1 VTEVKYRVGIIG
13 GGRMGTHHA
22 RAYTLHPMTEVV
34 AVADTDEENR
44 RLFAERFSARPYATF
59 EEMLAAEKPDIV
71 GAILPVKAHPDA
83 VVAAAQSGARAVF
96 CEKPMTA
103 TLVDADRMV
112 AACGHHRAI
121 FAAGVVP
128 RNYPEYWKARDLVD
142 AGEIGAIQS
151 IYVCDNNGQ
160 GGCHGINMALMFA
173 ADSEVEWAI
182 GWVGGD
188 ASSDEDGDGA
198 LEGIG
203 GYFRFVNGIE
213 VFCNN
218 RLSVRHR
225 AGESGQGFE
234 VVGTHG
240 VIWNDFDGLHMA
252 RAQDG
257 YDPGQRAQLKEV
269 EGVFEDTRNI
279 RPPEYDHQGWK
290 LPTPGMQAS
299 VAALV
304 AGIESGLVPRMSTGQ
319 SLRQALEIC
328 IALRQSAR
336 NNQMPVK
343 FPLEDRSQAMYPVP
357 ARWNFKKE
365 VYGRDQYMEQLAQWT
380 KP

>member
-1 VTEVKYRVGIIG
+1 MTEVKYRVGIIG

-44 RLFAERFSARPYATF
+44 RLFAQRFDARPYVAF
-59 EEMLAAEKPDIV
+59 EEMLAVEKLDIV
-71 GAILPVKAHPDA
+71 GAILPVKVHADA
-83 VVAAAQSGARAVF
+83 VVAAAESGVRAVF

-103 TLVDADRMV
+103 VLVDADRMV
-112 AACGHHRAI
+112 AACQRGGAI

-128 RNYPEYWKARDLVD
+128 RNYPEYWQARDLVD
-142 AGEIGAIQS
+142 AGEIGVVQS

-160 GGCHGINMALMFA
+160 GGCHGINLALMFA
-173 ADSEVEWAI
+173 GDSEVDWTI

-188 ASSDEDGDGA
+188 AFSDEDGDGA
-198 LEGIG
+198 LAGIG

-218 RLSVRHR
+218 RSSVRQR

-240 VIWNDFDGLHMA
+240 VIWNDYDGLHMA

-257 YDPGQRAQLKEV
+257 YEPGQRAQLLEV
-269 EGVFEDTRNI
+269 EGIFADTRNI
-279 RPPEYDHQGWK
+279 QPLGFDQEGWR

-304 AGIESGLVPRMSTGQ
+304 AALESGQAPRMSTGQ

-328 IALRQSAR
+328 IGLRQSAR
-336 NNQMPVK
+336 AKQVAVK
-343 FPLEDRSQAMYPVP
+343 FPLEDRSLAMYPVP

-365 VYGRDQYMEQLAQWT
+365 VYGREEYMEQLASWT
-380 KP
+380 KQ

>member
-1 VTEVKYRVGIIG
+1 MAEAKYRVGIIG
-13 GGRMGTHHA
+13 GGRMGTHHG
-22 RAYTLHPMTEVV
+22 RAYALHPMIEVV

-44 RLFAERFSARPYATF
+44 QLFAQRFGARPYVDY
-59 EEMLAAEKPDIV
+59 EEMLAVEKPDIT
-71 GAILPVKAHPDA
+71 GAILPVKEHADA
-83 VVAAAQSGARAVF
+83 VVAAAAAGVRAVF

-103 TLVDADRMV
+103 LLADADRMV
-112 AACGHHRAI
+112 AACQERGAI

-142 AGEIGAIQS
+142 AGEIGDVQS
-151 IYVCDNNGQ
+151 IYLCDNNGQ
-160 GGCHGINMALMFA
+160 GGCHGINLALMFA
-173 ADSEVEWAI
+173 GDCEVDWGI

-188 ASSDEDGDGA
+188 PFSDEDGDGA

-203 GYFRFVNGIE
+203 GYFRFANGIE

-218 RLSVRHR
+218 RLSVRQR

-234 VVGTHG
+234 VVGTRG
-240 VIWNDFDGLHMA
+240 IIWNDYNGLHMA

-257 YDPGQRAQLKEV
+257 YEPGQRAQLYEV
-269 EGVFEDTRNI
+269 EEVFEDTRNI
-279 RPPEYDHQGWK
+279 DPPAFDQEGWK
-290 LPTPGMQAS
+290 LPTPGMRAS

-304 AGIESGLVPRMSTGQ
+304 AALESGQAPRLSTGQ

-328 IALRQSAR
+328 IGLRESAR
-336 NNQMPVK
+336 RNQAPVK
-343 FPLEDRSQAMYPVP
+343 FPLPDRSLVMYPVP

-365 VYGRDQYMEQLAQWT
+365 VYGREAYMEQLAGWT
-380 KP
+380 RS